1 MTDYENTAKNAIRL
15 KYKLDTGQ
23 DETTTKLHVYRSK
36 GRWIIDLGD
45 VAMLKLFGTNGVV
58 EIPDQDYLIW
68 LEEMVNDLM

>member
-15 KYKLDTGQ
+15 KYKIDTGQ
-23 DETTTKLHVYRSK
+23 DETTTELNVYRSK

-45 VAMLKLFGTNGVV
+45 AAMLKLFGTHGVV

-68 LEEMVNDLM
+68 LEEMLNDLM